1 MAIMRQR
8 IGVPMPV
15 PARLQE
21 LDGSALVVGQGGIG
35 SAISEL
41 LNQEC
46 PRLTV
51 LPLGR
56 RSQPRLDLCRDEDLE
71 ELSGWLQQQPPL
83 RMVIN
88 TAGWLHEGG
97 RGPEKR
103 LQAIQRSGLE
113 QAFNI
118 NAFAP
123 ILLAKAVAPALGHGQ
138 PCWFASLS
146 ARVGSIS
153 DNHLGGWYGYRAAKA
168 AQNQLLRTLALE
180 WKRRLPLACVSLLHP
195 GTTATELS
203 APFRS
208 AVPAEKLFSPQR
220 AAGHLLDVLAQQT
233 PEDSGRFLAWDGSVI
248 PW

>member
-46 PRLTV
+46 PGLTV

-56 RSQPRLDLCRDEDLE
+56 RSQPRLDLCCDEDLE

-146 ARVGSIS
+146 ARVGSIG

-220 AAGHLLDVLAQQT
+220 AAGHLLDVLAQQK

>member
-1 MAIMRQR
+1 MRQR
-8 IGVPMPV
+8 IGKSMPV
-15 PARLQE
+15 PTRLQQLE
-21 LDGSALVVGQGGIG
+21 GSALIVGQGGIG
-35 SAISEL
+35 SAITEL
-41 LNQEC
+41 LQQDC
-46 PRLTV
+46 PQLTV

-56 RSQPRLDLCRDEDLE
+56 RSEPRLDLCCDEDLE
-71 ELSGWLQQQPPL
+71 QITSWLQQQPPL
-83 RMVIN
+83 RLVIN
-88 TAGWLHEGG
+88 TAGWLHDGG

-103 LQAIQRSGLE
+103 LQAIQRAGLE
-113 QAFNI
+113 QAFSV

-123 ILLAKAVAPALGHGQ
+123 ILLAKAVAPAFGHGQ

-146 ARVGSIS
+146 ARVGSIG
-153 DNHLGGWYGYRAAKA
+153 DNQLGGWYGYRAAKA

-180 WKRRLPLACVSLLHP
+180 WKRRLPMACVSLLHP

-220 AAGHLLDVLAQQT
+220 AAGHLLDVLAEQQ
-233 PEDSGRFLAWDGSVI
+233 PHDSGRFLAWDGSVI

>member
-1 MAIMRQR
+1 
-8 IGVPMPV
+8 MPV
-15 PARLQE
+15 PARLQQLE
-21 LDGSALVVGQGGIG
+21 GSALIVGQGGIG
-35 SAISEL
+35 SAITEL
-41 LNQEC
+41 LQQDC
-46 PRLTV
+46 PQLTV

-56 RSQPRLDLCRDEDLE
+56 RSEPRLDLCCDEDLE
-71 ELSGWLQQQPPL
+71 QISSWLQQQPPL
-83 RMVIN
+83 RLVIN
-88 TAGWLHEGG
+88 TAGWLHDGG

-103 LQAIQRSGLE
+103 LQAIQRAGLE
-113 QAFNI
+113 QAFSV

-123 ILLAKAVAPALGHGQ
+123 ILLAKAVAPAFGHGQ

-146 ARVGSIS
+146 ARVGSIG
-153 DNHLGGWYGYRAAKA
+153 DNQLGGWYGYRAAKA

-180 WKRRLPLACVSLLHP
+180 WKRRLPMACVSLLHP

-220 AAGHLLDVLAQQT
+220 AAGHLLDVLAEQQ
-233 PEDSGRFLAWDGSVI
+233 PHDSGRFLAWDGSVI

>member
-1 MAIMRQR
+1 
-8 IGVPMPV
+8 MPV
-15 PARLQE
+15 PARLQQLE
-21 LDGSALVVGQGGIG
+21 GSALIVGQGGIG
-35 SAISEL
+35 SAITEL
-41 LNQEC
+41 LQQDC
-46 PRLTV
+46 PQLTV

-56 RSQPRLDLCRDEDLE
+56 RSEPRLDLCCDEDLE
-71 ELSGWLQQQPPL
+71 QISGWLQQQPPL
-83 RMVIN
+83 RLVIN
-88 TAGWLHEGG
+88 TAGWLHDGG

-103 LQAIQRSGLE
+103 LQAIQRAGLE
-113 QAFNI
+113 QAFSV

-123 ILLAKAVAPALGHGQ
+123 ILLAKSVAPAFGHGQ

-146 ARVGSIS
+146 ARVGSIG
-153 DNHLGGWYGYRAAKA
+153 DNQLGGWYGYRAAKA

-180 WKRRLPLACVSLLHP
+180 WKRRLPMACVSLLHP

-220 AAGHLLDVLAQQT
+220 AAGHLLDVLAEQQ
-233 PEDSGRFLAWDGSVI
+233 PHDSGRFLAWDGSVI

>member
-1 MAIMRQR
+1 
-8 IGVPMPV
+8 MPV
-15 PARLQE
+15 PARLHQLE
-21 LDGSALVVGQGGIG
+21 GSALIVGQGGIG
-35 SAISEL
+35 SAITEL
-41 LNQEC
+41 LQQDC
-46 PRLTV
+46 PQLTV

-56 RSQPRLDLCRDEDLE
+56 RSEPRLDLCCDEDLE
-71 ELSGWLQQQPPL
+71 QISGWLQQQPPL
-83 RMVIN
+83 RLVIN
-88 TAGWLHEGG
+88 TAGWLHDGG

-103 LQAIQRSGLE
+103 LQAIQRAGLE
-113 QAFNI
+113 QAFSV

-123 ILLAKAVAPALGHGQ
+123 ILLAKAVAPAFGHGQ

-146 ARVGSIS
+146 ARVGSIG
-153 DNHLGGWYGYRAAKA
+153 DNQLGGWYGYRAAKA

-180 WKRRLPLACVSLLHP
+180 WKRRLPMACVSLLHP

-220 AAGHLLDVLAQQT
+220 AAGHLLDVLAEQQ
-233 PEDSGRFLAWDGSVI
+233 PHDSGRFLAWDGSVI

>member
-1 MAIMRQR
+1 MRQR
-8 IGVPMPV
+8 TRGPMAV
-15 PARLQE
+15 PAPLQQLE
-21 LDGSALVVGQGGIG
+21 GSALIVGQGGIG
-35 SAISEL
+35 SAITEL
-41 LNQEC
+41 LQHNC
-46 PRLTV
+46 PQLTV

-56 RSQPRLDLCRDEDLE
+56 RSQPRLDLCNDSDLE
-71 ELSGWLQQQPPL
+71 QLSGWLQQHPPL
-83 RMVIN
+83 RLVIN
-88 TAGWLHEGG
+88 TAGWLHDGG

-103 LQAIQRSGLE
+103 LQAIERSGLE

-123 ILLAKAVAPALGHGQ
+123 ILLAKAVAPALNHGQ
-138 PCWFASLS
+138 LCWFASLS
-146 ARVGSIS
+146 ARVGSIG

-208 AVPAEKLFSPQR
+208 AVPSDKLFSPQR
-220 AAGHLLDVLAQQT
+220 AAGHLLEVLATQT
-233 PEDSGRFLAWDGSVI
+233 PNDSGRFLAWDGSVI

>member
-1 MAIMRQR
+1 
-8 IGVPMPV
+8 MPV
-15 PARLQE
+15 PARLQQLE
-21 LDGSALVVGQGGIG
+21 GSALIVGQGGIG
-35 SAISEL
+35 SAITEL
-41 LNQEC
+41 LQQDC
-46 PRLTV
+46 PQLTV

-56 RSQPRLDLCRDEDLE
+56 RSEPRLDLCCDEDLE
-71 ELSGWLQQQPPL
+71 QISGWLQQQLPL
-83 RMVIN
+83 RLVIN
-88 TAGWLHEGG
+88 TAGWLHDGG

-103 LQAIQRSGLE
+103 LQAIQRAGLE
-113 QAFNI
+113 QAFSV

-123 ILLAKAVAPALGHGQ
+123 ILLAKAVAPAFGHGQ

-146 ARVGSIS
+146 ARVGSIG
-153 DNHLGGWYGYRAAKA
+153 DNQLGGWYGYRAAKA

-180 WKRRLPLACVSLLHP
+180 WKRRLPMACVSLLHP

-220 AAGHLLDVLAQQT
+220 AAGHLLDVLAEQQ
-233 PEDSGRFLAWDGSVI
+233 PHDSGRFLAWDGSVI

>member
-1 MAIMRQR
+1 
-8 IGVPMPV
+8 MPV
-15 PARLQE
+15 PTRLQQLE
-21 LDGSALVVGQGGIG
+21 GSALIVGQGGIG
-35 SAISEL
+35 SAITEL
-41 LNQEC
+41 LQQDC
-46 PRLTV
+46 PQLTV

-56 RSQPRLDLCRDEDLE
+56 RSEPRLDLCCDEDLE
-71 ELSGWLQQQPPL
+71 QISGWLQQQPPL
-83 RMVIN
+83 RLVIN
-88 TAGWLHEGG
+88 TAGWLHDGG

-103 LQAIQRSGLE
+103 LQAIQRAGLE
-113 QAFNI
+113 QAFSV

-123 ILLAKAVAPALGHGQ
+123 ILLAKAVAPAFGHGQ

-146 ARVGSIS
+146 ARVGSIG
-153 DNHLGGWYGYRAAKA
+153 DNQLGGWYGYRAAKA

-180 WKRRLPLACVSLLHP
+180 WKRRLPMACVSLLHP

-220 AAGHLLDVLAQQT
+220 AAGHLLDVLAEQQ
-233 PEDSGRFLAWDGSVI
+233 PHDSGRFLAWDGSVI